1 MKNYDPGNNNGSI
14 NNSNSSIGN
23 SDISNNSNIGY
34 WQMVMEMKED

>member
-1 MKNYDPGNNNGSI
+1 MILVTAINSSI